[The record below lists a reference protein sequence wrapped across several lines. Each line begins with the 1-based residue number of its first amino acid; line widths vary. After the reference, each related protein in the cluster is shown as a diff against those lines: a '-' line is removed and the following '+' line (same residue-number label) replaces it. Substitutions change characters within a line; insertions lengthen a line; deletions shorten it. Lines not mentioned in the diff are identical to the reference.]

1 LKEYTDI
8 EQRKLRN
15 GRGGAWRIPP
25 SFDGCK
31 RNPVPRFTVLAGNEK
46 AALCSFFAEFAQRA
60 MRVLVPGGHIFI
72 ATNPLLSH
80 LVYAPFIAAGLEKRG
95 EIIRLVQTLR
105 GGDQPKNAHKE
116 FSEVTVMPR
125 SCWEPWGLFR
135 KPCEGRVQD
144 NLRKWK
150 TGGLRRISPLE
161 PFTDVIRSAPTR
173 AEERAIAPHPSLK
186 PQAFMR
192 HIVRAALPFGI
203 GIVFD
208 PFMGAG
214 STIGA
219 ALAVATRASASSLI
233 RIISYGGR
241 SYSQTCSIASDRR
254 ILWPWRDPRDSL
266 PKGLKPVHIRTAVES
281 VEDRTGEL
289 VELYYEQANVFS
301 GIVGMFGIRA
311 LDAFSPYK
319 RHKHPD
325 VAQQRFPDLSLG
337 GRLNPPPELAL
348 ESKGSTRP
356 WVVQSHYDHPGWYI
370 IWRYLVD
377 STRKIK
383 SGKAVVIWRVDV
395 VFVNKPDWKY
405 EGTHGWRSR
414 WRKNAYFRFASSSAE
429 AA

>member
-1 LKEYTDI
+1 ME
-8 EQRKLRN
+8 
-15 GRGGAWRIPP
+15 
-25 SFDGCK
+25 
-31 RNPVPRFTVLAGNEK
+31 
-46 AALCSFFAEFAQRA
+46 
-60 MRVLVPGGHIFI
+60 
-72 ATNPLLSH
+72 
-80 LVYAPFIAAGLEKRG
+80 
-95 EIIRLVQTLR
+95 
-105 GGDQPKNAHKE
+105 
-116 FSEVTVMPR
+116 
-125 SCWEPWGLFR
+125 
-135 KPCEGRVQD
+135 
-144 NLRKWK
+144 

-214 STIGA
+214 STIAA
-219 ALAVATRASASSLI
+219 ALAATRASASSLI
-233 RIISYGGR
+233 RIIFVWRAKLFPDLLNCQR
-241 SYSQTCSIASDRR
+241 SAHPLAVARPAS
-254 ILWPWRDPRDSL
+254 SL

-301 GIVGMFGIRA
+301 GMVGMFGIRA